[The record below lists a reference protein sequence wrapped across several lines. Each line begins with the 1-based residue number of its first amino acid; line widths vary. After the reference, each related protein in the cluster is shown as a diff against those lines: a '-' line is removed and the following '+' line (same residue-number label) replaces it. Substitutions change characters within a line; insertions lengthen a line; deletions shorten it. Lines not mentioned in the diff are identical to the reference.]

1 MNSFK
6 LFEFKQKLKTFSS
19 VEDFFESHSIS
30 MREEKGKN
38 RAKKVDFFS
47 KLKKFKR
54 VHHV

>member
-1 MNSFK
+1 
-6 LFEFKQKLKTFSS
+6 
-19 VEDFFESHSIS
+19 

-54 VHHV
+54 VHHVQQIKNQLQ